1 MTETKTGAPKTA
13 ATISITAVVLLLAA
27 NGTALFTSLQA
38 GWDFALRIG
47 EQMPMG
53 LGAFLLGLSLG
64 CAMMAF
70 LRRFI
75 PESPRKDLMHLR
87 LALIELLSMAAAF
100 AVIYVQQPTLLGGIL
115 GAFAGL
121 LVSVTYRLVAA
132 LGALVMRR
140 LA

>member
-1 MTETKTGAPKTA
+1 MTETKTGAPKRA

-38 GWDFALRIG
+38 GWDFILRIVQ
-47 EQMPMG
+47 QMPLG
-53 LGAFLLGLSLG
+53 LGAFLLGLALG

-70 LRRFI
+70 LLRFI
-75 PESPRKDLMHLR
+75 PESARKDLMHLR
-87 LALIELLSMAAAF
+87 LAMIELLSMAAAF
-100 AVIYVQQPTLLGGIL
+100 AVIYAQQATLLGGIL